1 MNFKMILK
9 SLGVVVSIEALC
21 MLPSLI
27 VSLIYQQ
34 GDARSFLYSIIITIA
49 VGVLLFLIRPKS
61 TNFYARDGFAVVALS
76 WILMSLFG
84 SLPFLFSGAIP
95 SPIDAFFE
103 TVSGFSTTGSTILQ
117 DIESLPKGILFWRSF
132 THWIGGMGVLVLT
145 LAVLPTVGA
154 SSFHIMKAEATGP
167 STEKLVPKLGQTA
180 KILYAIYTVMTTMQV
195 ILLLVAKMP
204 LYDALIHAFGSAG
217 TGGFSNRNLSVG
229 AYGNVAIEVI
239 ITVFCFLFG
248 INFSL
253 YFQILKGNFR
263 NFFKDEEFRFY
274 LGTVVVS
281 ILFITIQLLSKGVFN
296 LGESLRHSSF
306 QVVNTITTTGYSSTD
321 FNLWPSFSKLILL
334 ILMFFGA
341 SAGSTGGGMK
351 CIRIIL
357 LLKAARREV
366 ARIIHPRA
374 IHTVKSGGKV
384 VDEDILSETKTFFFI
399 HMAIFAVSFLLV
411 SLEGKDLTS
420 TVTSVIATLSNVG
433 PGLEIVGPTGNF
445 ADFSVLSKFVF
456 SFCMIAGRLELI
468 PMLILF
474 SPQAWKK
481 GSI

>member
-263 NFFKDEEFRFY
+263 NFFKDEEFHFY

-456 SFCMIAGRLELI
+456 SFCMIAGRLEII

>member
-1 MNFKMILK
+1 MILK

-76 WILMSLFG
+76 WILISLFG

-263 NFFKDEEFRFY
+263 NFFKDEEFHFY

>member
-103 TVSGFSTTGSTILQ
+103 TVSGFTTTGSTILQ

-263 NFFKDEEFRFY
+263 NFFKDEEFHFY

>member
-1 MNFKMILK
+1 MILK

>member
-76 WILMSLFG
+76 WILISLFG

-263 NFFKDEEFRFY
+263 NFFKDEEFHFY